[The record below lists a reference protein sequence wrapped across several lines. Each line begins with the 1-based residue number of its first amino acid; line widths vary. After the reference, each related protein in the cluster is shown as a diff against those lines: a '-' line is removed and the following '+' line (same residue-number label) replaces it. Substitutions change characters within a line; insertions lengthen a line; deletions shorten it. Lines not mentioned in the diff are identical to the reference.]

1 MPIKKDK
8 RPEWFKFWRSNREIL
23 DIDPLSM
30 ESRGKVFTNLMRYFD
45 GCSGDELLELTP
57 LETMAFHV
65 LKKNADASFKDYD
78 LRTEINKINGAK
90 GGRPRKTKKTE

>member
-8 RPEWFKFWRSNREIL
+8 RPAWFKFWRSNREIL
-23 DIDPLSM
+23 DIEPLSM

-45 GCSGDELLELTP
+45 GCSRDELLELTP

-65 LKKNADASFKDYD
+65 LKKNADDSFAEYD
-78 LRTEINKINGAK
+78 ERVEINRLNGSK
-90 GGRPRKTKKTE
+90 GGRPRKAK